1 MSRPASRKSTGK
13 GKNAKPKKKTP
24 KQQIAELTEENENL
38 TKELDFLKTEKV
50 DMQNKIYSVTKKL
63 VSNIRKSDF
72 GIKEDTDLQ
81 SISSATLCD
90 IVEKLVVRKQIY
102 DVSVEA
108 RVAELEARL
117 TNMTLELAKMTTKT
131 TAYEMGL
138 ESLTKCSD
146 FTQVKNKVQ
155 ELKIIAGQE
164 YNTFATNDPRR
175 TMQDVLNNYYDDRP
189 NSATKQSLMN
199 AHLLN
204 LTAPR
209 KREVGETHI
218 KKMHKDLW
226 LFVVQELSPEKASGS
241 DWRRFAERIGIDGA
255 TVSKWKSEKLKYPME
270 NVLRTWAQ
278 SPEASVRMLHR
289 HLISPQMR
297 CTLVAKWVSD
307 FYDVD

>member
-155 ELKIIAGQE
+155 ELKIIAGKKLVWWWLMS
-164 YNTFATNDPRR
+164 YRHFCAHGKLHGMNDL
-175 TMQDVLNNYYDDRP
+175 Q
-189 NSATKQSLMN
+189 K
-199 AHLLN
+199 
-204 LTAPR
+204 
-209 KREVGETHI
+209 
-218 KKMHKDLW
+218 
-226 LFVVQELSPEKASGS
+226 
-241 DWRRFAERIGIDGA
+241 
-255 TVSKWKSEKLKYPME
+255 
-270 NVLRTWAQ
+270 
-278 SPEASVRMLHR
+278 
-289 HLISPQMR
+289 
-297 CTLVAKWVSD
+297 
-307 FYDVD
+307 